1 MRAEYLLFDLAILA
15 IPLLVGAWRRAWFYD
30 RIGVALRSVLLVA
43 IPFIAWDAAVTGRH
57 WWFNPRYVLG
67 VEALGL
73 PIEELLFFV
82 AIPLA
87 CVFTWEVVLSAPLA
101 RARPGLRWLYPVA
114 WAMVPLGVAV
124 AAHGEEYTGYALLAL
139 GVVAAVDHALG
150 VGLLLAP
157 RALAFF
163 GLVLLLTLVFNGY
176 LTGRPIVLYGERY
189 QLGVRI
195 GTVPVEDFVY
205 GVALVWGSTA
215 LYQRRLERRLLP
227 SWSARAIRRAF
238 GGYRHVVAEV
248 DERLPAR
255 VEGTPPRV
263 AVIGAGLA
271 GMGTAFRLGQRGVAV
286 TLFERNEHLGGKLGA
301 WTDRARKERRTLH
314 AVGDGTFIVDGDRL
328 DRSQMMRSKLPQ
340 GI

>member
-1 MRAEYLLFDLAILA
+1 
-15 IPLLVGAWRRAWFYD
+15 RRAWFYD
-30 RIGVALRSVLLVA
+30 RIGVALRAVLLVA
-43 IPFIAWDAAVTGRH
+43 RPFIAWDAAVTGRH

-67 VEALGL
+67 VEARGL
-73 PIEELLFFV
+73 PREERLFVV

-227 SWSARAIRRAF
+227 SWS
-238 GGYRHVVAEV
+238 
-248 DERLPAR
+248 
-255 VEGTPPRV
+255 
-263 AVIGAGLA
+263 
-271 GMGTAFRLGQRGVAV
+271 
-286 TLFERNEHLGGKLGA
+286 
-301 WTDRARKERRTLH
+301 
-314 AVGDGTFIVDGDRL
+314 
-328 DRSQMMRSKLPQ
+328 
-340 GI
+340 